1 MSNSLQLSVLGNIEI
16 VEIYEYY
23 DEPCL
28 FACKNG
34 SGQIFLAVWI
44 EQTKTD
50 KTWLYAPVS
59 LERFK
64 LIRAG
69 DIDLKNAFLN
79 SEDGFVHKVI
89 IPFDNSPARVEQVR
103 CKTLNDEQLPESGEI
118 IEVENESFFAL
129 ETSDINQLASEKK
142 REIINFTFKFP
153 TVQSTEAPS
162 LHLGK
167 ILSSFQ
173 PFVDAIG
180 QVKSM
185 GEISRIISSQILKQ
199 TEMSVT
205 GTSSGS
211 FVATLGSSP
220 SSQKDLF
227 DNTLAGDAIEEF
239 LRLLKIG
246 RNREE
251 LHGRLLAL
259 KSKSAS
265 KYRDFL
271 HSIVDAGTGI
281 HVNWGSPTPG
291 RGGSAELS
299 FSLAKEVLEIINQIE
314 LENQNEYEVI
324 GELIAIHKRNKKFEI
339 QEIQSKT
346 KYKGE
351 IIEEAMPDAG
361 TATIS
366 QIYIATIREI
376 TNFTPVTGEEKRA
389 YQLIS
394 IRPWEEQELPPNL
407 PINNL
412 PSSTQLDIY
421 NF

>member
-1 MSNSLQLSVLGNIEI
+1 MSNSLQLSVLCNIEI
-16 VEIYEYY
+16 VEVYEYY

-34 SGQIFLAVWI
+34 SGQIFLAIWI
-44 EQTKTD
+44 DQTQTN
-50 KTWLYAPVS
+50 KTWLYAPIS

-79 SEDGFVHKVI
+79 SEDGFVHQVI
-89 IPFDNSPARVEQVR
+89 IPFDNSPARVEQIR
-103 CKTLNDEQLPESGEI
+103 CQTLNDEQLPESGKI
-118 IEVENESFFAL
+118 IEVGNESLFTL
-129 ETSDINQLASEKK
+129 ETSNINQLALEQR
-142 REIINFTFKFP
+142 REIISLKFKFP
-153 TVQSTEAPS
+153 TVHSTEAPS
-162 LHLGK
+162 LHLGR

-180 QVKSM
+180 QVKKI
-185 GEISRIISSQILKQ
+185 GEISKIISPQILKQ
-199 TEMSVT
+199 TEMAIT
-205 GTSSGS
+205 GTSAGS

-220 SSQKDLF
+220 SSQQDIF
-227 DNTLAGDAIEEF
+227 GNTLAGDAIEEF

-246 RNREE
+246 INREE

-271 HSIVDAGTGI
+271 HSIVDAGTGL
-281 HVNWGSPTPG
+281 HVSWGSPTPG
-291 RGGSAELS
+291 RGGYAELS

-314 LENQNEYEVI
+314 LENTNEYEVI

-366 QIYIATIREI
+366 QIYIATIREV

-394 IRPWEEQELPPNL
+394 IRAWEDRELPPNL